1 MAKTKKKDVALVF
14 GITEDYVFALANT
27 LIGLKKHNK
36 EFWSDIIVF
45 HDGISTK
52 EQKAINE
59 ITKVKFVD
67 LSRADYFK
75 RIANS
80 EMDVLE
86 KYSIATFYRY
96 ECLKLLDDYRQV
108 IWNDVDILIKDS
120 IEGLLEYGKR
130 TGVAFSMALSNFVMG
145 SSLKK
150 MLSRYKMFEPLW
162 NVGIMVL
169 TDKIEKNR
177 EMYEW
182 CIKKTEEYR
191 DYLLWPDLA
200 ILNLMLQ
207 EFDIEPENIDGEKYV
222 CLPTSE
228 KMKEAKIVHAY
239 GDRKFWN
246 DLDYMNAFPEWID
259 NAIKWSKLSFE
270 IERNDSP
277 LVSCVM
283 SCYERYDYLL
293 KSINSLLAQTYAN
306 FEIIV
311 VLEKSD
317 KQLEIE
323 EFLKD
328 IDDDRI
334 KIIKNKEKLGFAAS
348 LNVGI
353 DAAKGKYIARMD
365 DDDIAMLQRFQI
377 QVDFMEKNPNVGVV
391 GGNMQVFGNNHETF
405 AVFSEDRFIKATTL
419 FCVPFMHPTVMMR
432 KKMFDENN
440 LRYDPGYFTEDY
452 ELWSRAVY
460 CFECANIPKVLTFYR
475 SHGSQATGNNDLKI
489 HNSHKKVM
497 HNILRKQLKI
507 DLSENEIEVL
517 QMRKGVIDK
526 VMDTDGAFAIRQKAM
541 DRVIEANREQKVFDE
556 RALWY
561 IINLGKPNLV
571 DGKAVDGLF
580 EIEEQKAKKRL
591 KHIIKP
597 VISPIY
603 KRLIG
608 KMETIMMNHDEE
620 LRISL
625 QRQIDEIK
633 KDRE

>member
-1 MAKTKKKDVALVF
+1 
-14 GITEDYVFALANT
+14 
-27 LIGLKKHNK
+27 
-36 EFWSDIIVF
+36 
-45 HDGISTK
+45 
-52 EQKAINE
+52 
-59 ITKVKFVD
+59 
-67 LSRADYFK
+67 
-75 RIANS
+75 
-80 EMDVLE
+80 
-86 KYSIATFYRY
+86 
-96 ECLKLLDDYRQV
+96 
-108 IWNDVDILIKDS
+108 
-120 IEGLLEYGKR
+120 
-130 TGVAFSMALSNFVMG
+130 
-145 SSLKK
+145 
-150 MLSRYKMFEPLW
+150 
-162 NVGIMVL
+162 
-169 TDKIEKNR
+169 
-177 EMYEW
+177 
-182 CIKKTEEYR
+182 
-191 DYLLWPDLA
+191 
-200 ILNLMLQ
+200 
-207 EFDIEPENIDGEKYV
+207 
-222 CLPTSE
+222 
-228 KMKEAKIVHAY
+228 
-239 GDRKFWN
+239 
-246 DLDYMNAFPEWID
+246 
-259 NAIKWSKLSFE
+259 
-270 IERNDSP
+270 
-277 LVSCVM
+277 M

-293 KSINSLLAQTYAN
+293 KSINSLLAQTYTN

-353 DAAKGKYIARMD
+353 DVAKGKYIARMD

-377 QVDFMEKNPNVGVV
+377 QVDFMEKNPNVGIV

-440 LRYDPGYFTEDY
+440 LRYDPDYFTEDY

-497 HNILRKQLKI
+497 HNLLRKQLKI

-580 EIEEQKAKKRL
+580 EIKEQKAKKRL